1 MTMKP
6 ILRVLAAS
14 TAVLALAACGSGSP
28 SGEAEDTGEAGGGE
42 LTQVTVGVIP
52 IVDVAPIYLG
62 VQEGFF
68 EEEGLELELQ
78 PAQGGAAIVPAVMSG
93 SMDFGFSNI
102 SSMLVAKSKG
112 LDVQVVAAGAASTGE
127 DGADFGGILVNPDAG
142 IETAADLA
150 GKKVAVNTL
159 NNINDTTVRAS
170 VRKAGGDPS
179 GIEFVELAFPDM
191 QAALERGQVDAIQV
205 VEPFLTGGQNAGSTP
220 IASNYVDTAEDLTV
234 AGYFTTSAKAEDDAE
249 TVEKFTAAMNKSL
262 EYAEENPDAVREVL
276 LTYTKID
283 AETAKALTLPSFT
296 TEINRAG
303 VETLAELSLSDGLI
317 SEEPK
322 LDELLP

>member
-1 MTMKP
+1 MKP
-6 ILRVLAAS
+6 ILRLLAAS

-28 SGEAEDTGEAGGGE
+28 SGETEDTGEAGGGE
-42 LTQVTVGVIP
+42 LTKVTVGVIP

-102 SSMLVAKSKG
+102 SSMLLANSKG
-112 LDVQVVAAGAASTGE
+112 LDVQMVAAGAASTGE
-127 DGADFGGILVNPDAG
+127 DGADFGGILVNPDSG
-142 IETAADLA
+142 IESAADLA

-205 VEPFLTGGQNAGSTP
+205 VEPFLTGGQNAGSTA

-234 AGYFTTSAKAEDDAE
+234 AAYFTTSAKAGQDAE

-262 EYAEENPDAVREVL
+262 EYAQENPDAVREVL

>member
-1 MTMKP
+1 MKP
-6 ILRVLAAS
+6 ILRMLAAS

-68 EEEGLELELQ
+68 EAEGLELELQ

-102 SSMLVAKSKG
+102 SSMLLAKSKG
-112 LDVQVVAAGAASTGE
+112 LDVQVVSAGAASTGE

-205 VEPFLTGGQNAGSTP
+205 VEPFLTGGQNAGSIP
-220 IASNYVDTAEDLTV
+220 IASNYVDAADDLTV
-234 AGYFTTSAKAEDDAE
+234 AAYFTTSAKAEDDAE

>member
-1 MTMKP
+1 MKP
-6 ILRVLAAS
+6 FLRVLAAS

-28 SGEAEDTGEAGGGE
+28 SGGSEDTGAAADGGE
-42 LTQVTVGVIP
+42 LTPVTVGVIP

-102 SSMLVAKSKG
+102 SSMLLANSKG
-112 LDVQVVAAGAASTGE
+112 LDVQVVTAGAASTGE
-127 DGADFGGILVNPDAG
+127 DGADFGGILTTPASGVT
-142 IETAADLA
+142 TAADLS

-170 VRKAGGDPS
+170 VREAGGDPTT
-179 GIEFVELAFPDM
+179 IEFVELAFPDM

-205 VEPFLTGGQNAGSTP
+205 VEPFLTGGMNSGSTLV
-220 IASNYVDTAEDLTV
+220 ASNYVDTADDLTIG
-234 AGYFTTSAKAEDDAE
+234 AYFTTGAVADSDPELVK
-249 TVEKFTAAMNKSL
+249 KFTNAMNKSL
-262 EYAEENPDAVREVL
+262 DYAQENPDAVRDVL

-283 AETAKALTLPSFT
+283 AATAEALILPSFV
-296 TEINRAG
+296 TEINRSG

-317 SEEPK
+317 TEDPQ

>member
-1 MTMKP
+1 MKP
-6 ILRVLAAS
+6 ILRMLAAS

-28 SGEAEDTGEAGGGE
+28 SGEAEDTGEAGGGD

-112 LDVQVVAAGAASTGE
+112 LDVQVVTAGAASTGE

-159 NNINDTTVRAS
+159 NNINDTTVRAA

>member
-1 MTMKP
+1 MKP
-6 ILRVLAAS
+6 ILRMLAAS

-28 SGEAEDTGEAGGGE
+28 SGEAEDTGEAGGGD

-78 PAQGGAAIVPAVMSG
+78 PAQGGAAIVPGVMSG

-112 LDVQVVAAGAASTGE
+112 LDVQVVTAGAASTGE

-159 NNINDTTVRAS
+159 NNINDTTVRAA

>member
-1 MTMKP
+1 MKP
-6 ILRVLAAS
+6 ILRMLAAS

-28 SGEAEDTGEAGGGE
+28 SGEAEDTGEAGGGD

-68 EEEGLELELQ
+68 EAEGLELELQ

-112 LDVQVVAAGAASTGE
+112 LDVQVVTAGAASTGE

-159 NNINDTTVRAS
+159 NNINDTTVRAA

-205 VEPFLTGGQNAGSTP
+205 VEPFLTGGQNAGSVP
-220 IASNYVDTAEDLTV
+220 IASNYVDTAEDLAV
-234 AGYFTTSAKAEDDAE
+234 GAYFTTSAKAEDDAE

-283 AETAKALTLPSFT
+283 AETANALTLPSFT

>member
-1 MTMKP
+1 MKP

-28 SGEAEDTGEAGGGE
+28 SGGTEDTAEAAGGE
-42 LTQVTVGVIP
+42 LTKVTVGVIP

-68 EEEGLELELQ
+68 EDEGLELELQ

-102 SSMLVAKSKG
+102 SSMLVAQSKG

-127 DGADFGGILVNPDAG
+127 DGADFGGILAAPDSG
-142 IETAADLA
+142 IASAADLS

-159 NNINDTTVRAS
+159 NNINDTTVRAA

-179 GIEFVELAFPDM
+179 GIQFVELAFPDM

-205 VEPFLTGGQNAGSTP
+205 VEPFLAGGQKAGSTLV
-220 IASNYVDTAEDLTV
+220 ASNYVDTAENLAV
-234 AGYFTTSAKAEDDAE
+234 GAYFTTSAKIGDDDG

-262 EYAEENPDAVREVL
+262 EYAEQNPDAVRDVL

-303 VETLAELSLSDGLI
+303 VETLAELSVSDGLI
-317 SEEPK
+317 TEEPN